1 MQLDVMLTTRAFAE
15 AGNLAEAAEIAK
27 AAEDMGFAALWNPEN
42 QHDPF
47 LPLAVAAT
55 VTRTIKLGT
64 AIALAFPRSPMS
76 LAYTAWDLQA
86 ASQGRFIL
94 GLGTQV
100 KGHNERRFSVKWESP
115 GPKLREV
122 ICALRVIWDCW
133 QNGTP
138 LNFRGQFYTFT
149 LMTPAFHPGPIAHPH
164 VPIDIA
170 GVNPSICRLAG
181 ELCEGFHAHPLH
193 TARYLRE
200 VVLPQIEQGAKKA
213 GRSRK
218 DITIATSAF
227 VIMGDSRKEMEAMRE
242 KVRQQIAFYAST
254 RTYKPVLDLHGWGD
268 VCLRLSEKAAKGEW
282 QSMAKEITDEM
293 LAEFAVTGAPEEVPS
308 LLKAKYNGLLDRVMF
323 YHADRP
329 GQSVARWRKII
340 EAFQG

>member
-1 MQLDVMLTTRAFAE
+1 MHLDMMLTPRAFAE
-15 AGNLAEAAEIAK
+15 AGNLAETAEIAR

-55 VTRTIKLGT
+55 VTRKIKLGT

-86 ASQGRFIL
+86 AAQGRFIL

-122 ICALRVIWDCW
+122 IRALRAIWDCW
-133 QNGTP
+133 QHGTP
-138 LNFRGQFYTFT
+138 LNFRGQFYNFT
-149 LMTPAFHPGPIAHPH
+149 LMTPAFNPGPIAHPH
-164 VPIDIA
+164 VPIYIA
-170 GVNPSICRLAG
+170 GVNPYICRLAG
-181 ELCEGFHAHPLH
+181 ELCEGFHAHPFH
-193 TARYLRE
+193 TAKYLRE
-200 VVLPQIEQGAKKA
+200 VVLPQIEQGAKKV

-218 DITIATSAF
+218 DITIVTSAF
-227 VIMGDSRKEMEAMRE
+227 VIMGDSQKEIDAMRE

-254 RTYKPVLDLHGWGD
+254 RTYKPVLDLHGWGE

-282 QSMAKEITDEM
+282 ESMAQEITDDM
-293 LAEFAVTGAPEEVPS
+293 LTEFAVTGSPEEVPG
-308 LLKAKYNGLLDRVMF
+308 LLKAKYDGLLDRVMF

-329 GQSVARWRKII
+329 GQNTARWRKII
-340 EAFQG
+340 EAFQA